1 MRVLALTFGNAAQ
14 ASSFYRIFQF
24 IAPLREAGIELTA
37 VPADSFSEWSR
48 LAEYDAVIVQKKLFS
63 LGKVRLLRRRAK
75 ALVYDVDDAIWHPHG
90 RRHSWFTT
98 LRSAL
103 RLRAIVR
110 AAHLTLAANE
120 VLAAHLRPHAT
131 RLTVLPM
138 ALDES
143 AWMPRAASAAHNP
156 VIGWSGHPVNLPY
169 LEAIEPA
176 LLALRAEFPNARL
189 AVFSGQPPRFREMPF
204 DLIPFQ
210 AGAEPAALR
219 TFDIGLLPLPEGAF
233 AEGKS
238 PIKGLQYMA
247 CGIPTVL
254 PPRGAAHAMFRA
266 GESALFATTPA
277 EWTAA
282 LGNLLRDPALRH
294 RMGAEAR
301 RDFEAHHTVSTAA
314 ARLKDL
320 LKSLAAN

>member
-14 ASSFYRIFQF
+14 ASSFYRIFQY
-24 IAPLREAGIELTA
+24 IEPLREAGIEITA
-37 VPADSFSEWSR
+37 LPADTFSEWTR
-48 LAEYDAVIVQKKLFS
+48 LAEYDAIIVQKKLFS

-90 RRHSWFTT
+90 RRHSWWTT

-110 AAHLTLAANE
+110 ATHLTLAANE
-120 VLAAHLRPHAT
+120 VLASHLRGRAT

-138 ALDES
+138 ALDEN
-143 AWMPRAASAAHNP
+143 AWTPRPARAPRDP
-156 VIGWSGHPVNLPY
+156 VLGWSGHPVNLPY

-176 LLALRAEFPNARL
+176 LLRLRAEFPRVRL

-204 DLIPFQ
+204 DLIPFH
-210 AGAEPAALR
+210 AGAEPEALR
-219 TFDIGLLPLPEGAF
+219 TFDVGLLPMAEGAF

-254 PPRGAAHAMFRA
+254 PPRGAAQTMFRK
-266 GESALFATTPA
+266 GETAFFATTA
-277 EWTAA
+277 EEWTTA
-282 LGNLLRDPALRH
+282 LATLLRDPTLRH
-294 RMGAEAR
+294 RMGEEAR
-301 RDFEAHHTVSTAA
+301 RDFEAHHTIGATA

-320 LKSLAAN
+320 LKSLPAK

>member
-14 ASSFYRIFQF
+14 ASSFYRIYQF
-24 IAPLREAGIELTA
+24 IAPLREAGIDLTA

-48 LAEYDAVIVQKKLFS
+48 LAEYDVVIVQKKLFS
-63 LGKVRLLRRRAK
+63 LGKIRLLRRRAK

-98 LRSAL
+98 LRAGL
-103 RLRAIVR
+103 RLRAIIR

-120 VLAAHLRPHAT
+120 VLAAHLRTHAT

-138 ALDES
+138 ALDET
-143 AWMPRAASAAHNP
+143 AWTPHAARDARDP
-156 VIGWSGHPVNLPY
+156 VLGWSGHPVNLPY

-176 LLALRAEFPNARL
+176 LLTLRAEFPNARL

-210 AGAEPAALR
+210 AGTEPEALR

-266 GESALFATTPA
+266 GETALFATTPA

-282 LGNLLRDPALRH
+282 LGKLLRDPALRQ

-301 RDFEAHHTVSTAA
+301 RDFEAHHTVSAAA

-320 LKSLAAN
+320 LKSLTTA